1 MVETTLLTVPINHI
15 NKLLEPRGRNI
26 FKGAKSNQVPFK
38 ISIYTILEF
47 HLYWKKDVL
56 VFIAADTQPQKYI
69 WTNEH
74 KLPSGK
80 AQGKV
85 EVKNSVLCTAYW

>member
-1 MVETTLLTVPINHI
+1 MVEITLLTVPTDHI

-26 FKGAKSNQVPFK
+26 FKGAKSYQVPFK
-38 ISIYTILEF
+38 ISIYTISEF

-56 VFIAADTQPQKYI
+56 VFIAADTRSQKYI
-69 WTNEH
+69 QTSEQE
-74 KLPSGK
+74 LPSGK